1 MSYYPLTALA
11 WLLGAVNASCYLVL
25 GAKGVQVPQE
35 VWLMLYVDAALFQIG
50 LYVFNRRHN
59 VSPHEEAGSSGL
71 TGMFVST
78 LSTPVYV
85 ASYVGA
91 LLRRKAGFVVTPKG
105 DSTSPDRLLT
115 FRHSFGW
122 AAFYA
127 LLLVIAPI
135 AGHVDG
141 AMWLWPSL
149 NLVVCLTP
157 PAMWL
162 LRRKSLE
169 T

>member
-11 WLLGAVNASCYLVL
+11 WLLGAVNATCYLVL

-35 VWLMLYVDAALFQIG
+35 VWLMLYVDAALFQVG

-71 TGMFVST
+71 AGMVAST
-78 LSTPVYV
+78 LCAPIYV

-91 LLRRKAGFVVTPKG
+91 VLRRTAGFVVTPKG
-105 DSTSPDRLLT
+105 DSSSPDRVPT
-115 FRHSFGW
+115 FRHGLAW

-127 LLLVIAPI
+127 VLLVIAPI
-135 AGHVDG
+135 ANHVDG

-149 NLVVCLTP
+149 NLVICLAP
-157 PAMWL
+157 LVLWL
-162 LRRKSLE
+162 VGRR
-169 T
+169 TAA